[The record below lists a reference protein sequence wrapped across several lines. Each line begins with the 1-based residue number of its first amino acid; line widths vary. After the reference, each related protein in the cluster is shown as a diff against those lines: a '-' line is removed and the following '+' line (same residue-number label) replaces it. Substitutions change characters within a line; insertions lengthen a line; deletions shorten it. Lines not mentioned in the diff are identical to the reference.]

1 MLMANFLKTNFAW
14 PAICSRGRGR
24 GLELGLG
31 LCLGLGVV
39 QGALAQEL
47 GKYPEQPIRLIVPF
61 APGGGVD
68 TAARLVAKQMQ
79 GKLGVTVVVENR
91 PGGNGTIGSK
101 AVQSAN
107 PDAYTLLFSAATHIL
122 AKEVM
127 TSVPYDPI
135 SDFLPVARV
144 GEAALLMVISPNL
157 KEKKLNEV
165 IVSAKLNREK
175 WNAAIPALGAPSH
188 VATLYLAKKSNLSIS
203 MVPYKGT
210 APALV
215 DVAGGH
221 SQILLDSIISLL
233 PMAKTGKVH
242 PVVVTSLKRSPLAPD
257 ILTADESGLPGF
269 QFMSW
274 YAIWAPKG
282 TAPERVQYLNTVANE
297 SVTELVKSGI
307 FAQNGIEGVNESVAK
322 FTQYINSELSLSHDL
337 LKEAGFKPE

>member
-1 MLMANFLKTNFAW
+1 MRLKFWKTTYLKA
-14 PAICSRGRGR
+14 AILGF
-24 GLELGLG
+24 GLGFELG
-31 LCLGLGVV
+31 
-39 QGALAQEL
+39 QSSAQDL

-79 GKLGVTVVVENR
+79 GKLGVTIVVDNR
-91 PGGNGTIGSK
+91 AGGNGTIGSK
-101 AVQSAN
+101 VVQSAN
-107 PDAYTLLFSAATHIL
+107 PDGYTLLFSAATHIL

-127 TSVPYDPI
+127 STVPYDPI
-135 SDFLPVARV
+135 DDFLPVARV

-157 KEKKLNEV
+157 KEKKLSEV
-165 IVSAKLNREK
+165 ILSAKTHPEE
-175 WNAAIPALGAPSH
+175 WNVAIPAMGAPSH
-188 VATLYLAKKSNLSIS
+188 VATLFMAKKSNLTFSL
-203 MVPYKGT
+203 VPYKGT

-221 SQILLDSIISLL
+221 AQILLDSIISLM

-257 ILTADESGLPGF
+257 IPTADESGLPGF

-282 TAPERVQYLNTVANE
+282 TAVERVQYLNTVANE
-297 SVTELVKSGI
+297 SVTELVKSGV
-307 FAQNGIEGVNESVAK
+307 FAQNGIEGVNETVGQ
-322 FTQYINSELSLSHDL
+322 FTRYINAELSLSHDL
-337 LKEAGFKPE
+337 LKGAGFKPE